1 MVMASL
7 YRSSRV
13 FGVAYSLPSSFVF
26 VSADKPELPIARVL
40 ARTRVAKV
48 FLVIFGFFSQDLMFF
63 KKAIFYISLVAVF
76 HK

>member
-13 FGVAYSLPSSFVF
+13 FGAIYSLLVFSS
-26 VSADKPELPIARVL
+26 PRPTLPIAKVL